1 MPDSAYYVDRVSGL
15 PWFKKAK
22 AIIERFKKNKAMN
35 KREKV
40 SDIMTTS
47 VTTVNL
53 TNSLKEA
60 NKLFAV
66 DHIRHLP
73 VVSDKKL
80 VGILSQT
87 DLLRISFGNTFDS
100 DQSETDE
107 AIFDM
112 LSINQV
118 MKHSP
123 ETVSPDDT
131 LKHAAEFLAKKQFHA
146 LPVVD
151 QGKLVGIVTTTDIIN
166 YFIEQ
171 F

>member
-1 MPDSAYYVDRVSGL
+1 M
-15 PWFKKAK
+15 K
-22 AIIERFKKNKAMN
+22 

-40 SDIMTTS
+40 GSVMTKDV
-47 VTTVNL
+47 VTINVNDSL
-53 TNSLKEA
+53 HNANNIFNSQ
-60 NKLFAV
+60 KL
-66 DHIRHLP
+66 RHLP
-73 VVSDKKL
+73 VVANDHL

-87 DLLRISFGNTFDS
+87 DILRISFGNTFGE
-100 DQSETDE
+100 QNGGDE

-123 ETVSPDDT
+123 VTVSSTDT
-131 LKHAAEFLAKKQFHA
+131 LKEAAKVLAKKEFHA

-151 QGKLVGIVTTTDIIN
+151 NDRLVGIITTTDIIN
-166 YFIEQ
+166 FFVEH